1 MSSISTT
8 DSQDVAEGPKIT
20 GFVILTI
27 VALAASG
34 GALFIG
40 NAPLTSP
47 FVADWF
53 DWLRTEPTWPIVFGV
68 SVIVLIVGLAGMIA
82 RLISGVAASASRPRT
97 SKASLAA
104 PSPFDTA
111 VSVPAE
117 PVNTRASLK
126 FDAESMA
133 ANGIVIPATAVEAV
147 PSAGA
152 QIAEPPS
159 MEISTVE
166 IRSLEPAIFS
176 DNASDSFLTRQPEA
190 AAEKPAPD
198 ASSFD
203 ANAALSET
211 HGLHITSAQVI
222 PIRPDVKIEDVKVE
236 TVAEAVDAPHDPVEA
251 ALLAE
256 PAAVEPRAVPPS
268 DINAVVSSAKAFL
281 NAPAGEPIAAPAPPV
296 VEAVA
301 EASASEQAAPPA
313 ELSGF
318 HAIAAAMEPADDQA
332 VIRQAV
338 QMALS
343 VWPDSTRAI
352 AADELGVRA
361 AYLYYDKAPQSAQ
374 AFQQIASGDLS
385 AAASTLQTHAA
396 DLAAS
401 GANPQA
407 AEVWRVIG
415 ALNMGRDDP
424 KALMAYENVSE
435 LDPTDANIHV
445 YLARRYQMSND
456 TGKLLP
462 VLQRAL
468 TVIGD
473 PSTRLELLT
482 PYADLKMKAGEVE
495 AAGDAFEELG
505 RLHETRAYLK
515 PDDVQARSAQGI
527 ALARGAQAREMQGAF
542 DRAGPLYKK
551 AHTVFSDLSAQL
563 PDHAGLRAMADN
575 AQRDAQRFQMA

>member
-8 DSQDVAEGPKIT
+8 DSREVTQGPGIT

-27 VALAASG
+27 VAIAACA

-47 FVADWF
+47 FVGDWF

-82 RLISGVAASASRPRT
+82 RLISGVAASHSRPR
-97 SKASLAA
+97 SQKVQPAQA

-126 FDAESMA
+126 FDAQSMA
-133 ANGIVIPATAVEAV
+133 ASGLVIPATAVEAIASV
-147 PSAGA
+147 ET

-166 IRSLEPAIFS
+166 IHSLEPAIFS
-176 DNASDSFLTRQPEA
+176 DNASDSFLTRQPETAEA
-190 AAEKPAPD
+190 APEKPA
-198 ASSFD
+198 FD

-211 HGLHITSAQVI
+211 HGLQITTAQVI
-222 PIRPDVKIEDVKVE
+222 PIRPDVKIEAVEDVAA
-236 TVAEAVDAPHDPVEA
+236 VAHDPVEA

-256 PAAVEPRAVPPS
+256 PAAVEPRVVPPS
-268 DINAVVSSAKAFL
+268 DINAVVSSARAFL
-281 NAPAGEPIAAPAPPV
+281 DASEALP
-296 VEAVA
+296 EAVTA
-301 EASASEQAAPPA
+301 EAPVDAPA

-318 HAIAAAMEPADDQA
+318 HAVAAAMEPADDQA

-385 AAASTLQTHAA
+385 AAANTLQTHAS
-396 DLAAS
+396 DLTAS
-401 GANPQA
+401 GARTQA

-424 KALMAYENVSE
+424 RALTAYEHVSA

-468 TVIGD
+468 AVIGD
-473 PSTRLELLT
+473 PSTRLELLA
-482 PYADLKMKAGEVE
+482 PYADLKMKDGDLQ

-505 RLHETRAYLK
+505 RLHETRVYMK
-515 PDDVQARSAQGI
+515 PDDIQARSAQGI

-542 DRAGPLYKK
+542 DLAGPLYKK

-563 PDHAGLRAMADN
+563 PDHAGLRNMAEN
-575 AQRDAQRFQMA
+575 AQRDALRFQMA

>member
-8 DSQDVAEGPKIT
+8 DSREVTQGPGIT

-27 VALAASG
+27 VAIAACA

-47 FVADWF
+47 FVGDWF

-82 RLISGVAASASRPRT
+82 RLISGVAASHSRPR
-97 SKASLAA
+97 SHKVQPAQS

-126 FDAESMA
+126 FDAQSMA
-133 ANGIVIPATAVEAV
+133 ASGLVIPATAVEAIASV
-147 PSAGA
+147 ET

-166 IRSLEPAIFS
+166 IHSLEPAIFS
-176 DNASDSFLTRQPEA
+176 DNASDSFLTRQPETAEA
-190 AAEKPAPD
+190 APEKPTFDAP
-198 ASSFD
+198 AFD

-211 HGLHITSAQVI
+211 HGLQITTAQVI
-222 PIRPDVKIEDVKVE
+222 PIRPDVKIETAEDIAA
-236 TVAEAVDAPHDPVEA
+236 VAHDPVEA

-256 PAAVEPRAVPPS
+256 PAAVEPRVVPPS
-268 DINAVVSSAKAFL
+268 DINAVVSSARAFL
-281 NAPAGEPIAAPAPPV
+281 NTPEAAAEPLP
-296 VEAVA
+296 EALTAKATVD
-301 EASASEQAAPPA
+301 SPA

-318 HAIAAAMEPADDQA
+318 HAVAAAMEPADDQA

-385 AAASTLQTHAA
+385 AAANTLQTHAS
-396 DLAAS
+396 DLAAA
-401 GANPQA
+401 GVRTQA

-424 KALMAYENVSE
+424 KALTAYEHVSA

-468 TVIGD
+468 AVIGD
-473 PSTRLELLT
+473 PSTRLELLA
-482 PYADLKMKAGEVE
+482 PYADLKMKDGDLQ

-515 PDDVQARSAQGI
+515 PDDIQARSAQGI

-542 DRAGPLYKK
+542 DLAGPLYQK
-551 AHTVFSDLSAQL
+551 AHTVFSGLSAQL
-563 PDHAGLRAMADN
+563 PDHAGLRNMAEN

>member
-8 DSQDVAEGPKIT
+8 DSHAVTDGPKIT

-27 VALAASG
+27 VALAACT

-47 FVADWF
+47 YLADWF
-53 DWLRTEPTWPIVFGV
+53 DWLRTEPTWPVVFGV
-68 SVIVLIVGLAGMIA
+68 SVIVLLVGLAGMIA
-82 RLISGVAASASRPRT
+82 RLISGVAASASRPRAH
-97 SKASLAA
+97 KAQHAHA
-104 PSPFDTA
+104 PSPFDSA

-117 PVNTRASLK
+117 PANTRASLK
-126 FDAESMA
+126 FDAQSMA
-133 ANGIVIPATAVEAV
+133 ASGLVIPATAVEAV
-147 PSAGA
+147 SSAGA

-159 MEISTVE
+159 MEISTVD
-166 IRSLEPAIFS
+166 IQSLEPAIFS
-176 DNASDSFLTRQPEA
+176 DNASDSFLTRQPEPVA
-190 AAEKPAPD
+190 DPASKPA
-198 ASSFD
+198 FD
-203 ANAALSET
+203 ANAALSDT
-211 HGLHITSAQVI
+211 HGLQITTAQVI
-222 PIRPDVKIEDVKVE
+222 PIRPDIKIEDVKSE
-236 TVAEAVDAPHDPVEA
+236 TPSEVAAEVVPHDPVEA

-256 PAAVEPRAVPPS
+256 PAVIEPRAIPPS
-268 DINAVVSSAKAFL
+268 DISAVVSSARTFL
-281 NAPAGEPIAAPAPPV
+281 DTPEGEAVSAPEAPATISEEPA
-296 VEAVA
+296 
-301 EASASEQAAPPA
+301 A

-318 HAIAAAMEPADDQA
+318 HAVAAAMEPADDQA

-343 VWPDSTRAI
+343 VWPDATRAI
-352 AADELGVRA
+352 AADELGVRV

-385 AAASTLQTHAA
+385 AAANTLQAYAA
-396 DLAAS
+396 ELMGSA
-401 GANPQA
+401 ANPQA

-424 KALMAYENVSE
+424 KALTAYENVSE

-445 YLARRYQMSND
+445 YLARRYQMSGD
-456 TGKLLP
+456 TTKLLP

-473 PSTRLELLT
+473 PSTRLELLA
-482 PYADLKMKAGEVE
+482 PYADLKLKAGDLQ

-515 PDDVQARSAQGI
+515 PDDIQAKSAQGI

-542 DRAGPLYKK
+542 DLAGPLYKK

-563 PDHAGLRAMADN
+563 PEHAGLRSMAEN

>member
-8 DSQDVAEGPKIT
+8 DSRAVTEGPKIT
-20 GFVILTI
+20 GFVILTV
-27 VALAASG
+27 VAIAACTV
-34 GALFIG
+34 AVFIG
-40 NAPLTSP
+40 NAPMTSP
-47 FVADWF
+47 YVGDWF

-82 RLISGVAASASRPRT
+82 RLISGVTASASRERPHQ
-97 SKASLAA
+97 SQHLQA

-126 FDAESMA
+126 FDAQTMA
-133 ANGIVIPATAVEAV
+133 ASGLVIPATAVETIQSV
-147 PSAGA
+147 ET

-166 IRSLEPAIFS
+166 IHSLEPAIFS
-176 DNASDSFLTRQPEA
+176 DNASDSFLTRHSET
-190 AAEKPAPD
+190 AAEATPEKSA
-198 ASSFD
+198 FD

-211 HGLHITSAQVI
+211 HGLQITTAQVI
-222 PIRPDVKIEDVKVE
+222 PIRPDVKIEAVE
-236 TVAEAVDAPHDPVEA
+236 EISAPAHDPVEA

-256 PAAVEPRAVPPS
+256 PAVVEPRAIPPS
-268 DINAVVSSAKAFL
+268 DINAVVSSARTFL
-281 NAPAGEPIAAPAPPV
+281 DASEADTVSAPEMPAV
-296 VEAVA
+296 QTAA
-301 EASASEQAAPPA
+301 EAPV

-318 HAIAAAMEPADDQA
+318 HSVAAAMEPADDQA

-343 VWPDSTRAI
+343 VWPDTTRAI

-385 AAASTLQTHAA
+385 AAANTLQTHAA

-401 GANPQA
+401 GTNTQA

-424 KALMAYENVSE
+424 KALTAYENVSA

-456 TGKLLP
+456 SSKLLP

-468 TVIGD
+468 AVIGD
-473 PSTRLELLT
+473 PSTRLELLA
-482 PYADLKMKAGEVE
+482 PYADLKLKDGDLQ

-515 PDDVQARSAQGI
+515 PDDIQARSAQGI

-542 DRAGPLYKK
+542 DLAGPLYKR

-563 PDHAGLRAMADN
+563 PDHAGLRSMAEN

>member
-8 DSQDVAEGPKIT
+8 DSRDVTEGPKVT

-27 VALAASG
+27 VALAACA
-34 GALFIG
+34 GALYIG
-40 NAPLTSP
+40 NAPMTSP

-53 DWLRTEPTWPIVFGV
+53 DWLRTEPTWPVVFGV

-97 SKASLAA
+97 YKAQLASV

-117 PVNTRASLK
+117 PANTRASLK
-126 FDAESMA
+126 FDAQSMA

-166 IRSLEPAIFS
+166 IHSLEPAIFS
-176 DNASDSFLTRQPEA
+176 DNASDSFLTRQPETPT
-190 AAEKPAPD
+190 EKPG
-198 ASSFD
+198 FD

-211 HGLHITSAQVI
+211 HGLQITSAQVI
-222 PIRPDVKIEDVKVE
+222 PIRPDVKIEDATSDVE
-236 TVAEAVDAPHDPVEA
+236 IAVAEVAATHDPVEA

-256 PAAVEPRAVPPS
+256 PAAVEPRTVPAS
-268 DINAVVSSAKAFL
+268 DINAVVSSARAFL
-281 NAPAGEPIAAPAPPV
+281 DTPEGEAISAPEAPIAEPA
-296 VEAVA
+296 
-301 EASASEQAAPPA
+301 A

-318 HAIAAAMEPADDQA
+318 HAVAAAMEPADDQA

-385 AAASTLQTHAA
+385 AAANTLQTQAA
-396 DLAAS
+396 DLAAA
-401 GANPQA
+401 GENPQA
-407 AEVWRVIG
+407 AEIWRVIG

-424 KALMAYENVSE
+424 KALTAYENVSE

-456 TGKLLP
+456 TSKLLP

-473 PSTRLELLT
+473 PSTRLELLA
-482 PYADLKMKAGEVE
+482 PYADLKMKAGDIQ

-515 PDDVQARSAQGI
+515 PDDIQAKSAQGI
-527 ALARGAQAREMQGAF
+527 ALARSAQAREMQGAF
-542 DRAGPLYKK
+542 DQAGPLYKK

-563 PDHAGLRAMADN
+563 PDHAGLRTMAEN